1 MILTLPA
8 TDRESDISRL
18 AAVLRAA
25 LPGKRVK
32 VEVKEYAD
40 TRSSAQNRFL
50 WGSAYPD
57 ILASGQLDGWNAE
70 DLHEYFLGEIYG
82 WETVEGFGRKRL
94 RPVRRSSRMSK
105 VEFLNYVAEIQRRM
119 AEIGIYVCDPNEVT

>member
-40 TRSSAQNRFL
+40 NRSSAQNRFL

-105 VEFLNYVAEIQRRM
+105 AEFINYVAEIQRRM